1 MGRRRR
7 QERGCDPHPGDIR
20 QLQLAKSAIYSGIV
34 LLQRVMGID
43 DEHLAELMLCGG
55 FGNYINTESAVAIR
69 LLPNISLDRIAYV
82 GNAAHL
88 GAQMALLSEHERER
102 AEGLARRIEHVA
114 LARAAGLPGHLRRRN
129 GLRRRARGR
138 AGAHSGSRRGADAG
152 RGRRATRIDRGRRA
166 TKVGGEMSGD
176 GATVG

>member
-1 MGRRRR
+1 
-7 QERGCDPHPGDIR
+7 
-20 QLQLAKSAIYSGIV
+20 
-34 LLQRVMGID
+34 MGID

-114 LARAAGLPGHLRRRN
+114 LAARPDFQDIFVDGMGFGGARAAEPERTV
-129 GLRRRARGR
+129 AA
-138 AGAHSGSRRGADAG
+138 AGARTPVAGAEPRRSAAGS
-152 RGRRATRIDRGRRA
+152 
-166 TKVGGEMSGD
+166 SGD
-176 GATVG
+176 GATMR